1 MNERRFKTS
10 PSTTESSRVSTNR
23 ASRTVAKVASCLGA
37 LLLLVASAAAQ
48 DKPGEAIKVDKE
60 KKTVSIACKIALR
73 KLPNLS
79 EVYPI
84 EVIASLPAPKGQKA
98 HETVVTFEAKPSD
111 IHKALESLGLKPG
124 KPAKG
129 EGATAEG
136 PEVKIFLDLPGAGGL
151 TKRLPIE
158 KALVDR
164 KTAKTMPPLK
174 WIFTGSISKQLDP
187 NKPETVYGADST
199 GTLIAIFPVTD
210 ETVFQTSL
218 TMKDEPL
225 IKLETNTKV
234 LPEIGTDVQLVI
246 QVP

>member
-1 MNERRFKTS
+1 MNKL
-10 PSTTESSRVSTNR
+10 PSRPLTAADRKPWRKR
-23 ASRTVAKVASCLGA
+23 ASHDLRRVFLSVGLIAFFVTTAVAD
-37 LLLLVASAAAQ
+37 
-48 DKPGEAIKVDKE
+48 DKPAEAIKIDQE
-60 KKTVSIACKIALR
+60 TKTITIPAKIALR

-84 EVIASLPAPKGQKA
+84 EVIASWAAPQGQKA
-98 HETVVTFEAKPSD
+98 HETVVTFDAKPSEV
-111 IHKALESLGLKPG
+111 HKAIESLGLKPG

-158 KALVDR
+158 KTLVDR

-174 WIFTGSISKQLDP
+174 WLFTGSSTKRPDP
-187 NKPETVYGADST
+187 NKAETIYAADAS

-210 ETVFQTSL
+210 ETVFQTNL

-234 LPEIGTDVQLVI
+234 LPEIGTNVQIII

>member
-1 MNERRFKTS
+1 MSERDRKTS
-10 PSTTESSRVSTNR
+10 R
-23 ASRTVAKVASCLGA
+23 AELRNGRLLWRAVPRTAVLFGSGVGT
-37 LLLLVASAAAQ
+37 LLLLVASVMAQ
-48 DKPGEAIKVDKE
+48 DKPSEAIKIDKE
-60 KKTVSIACKIALR
+60 KKTVTIACKIALR

-79 EVYPI
+79 EIYPI
-84 EVIASLPAPKGQKA
+84 EVIASLPAPQGQKA

-111 IHKALESLGLKPG
+111 IHKAVESLGLKPG

-129 EGATAEG
+129 EGAAAEG

-158 KALVDR
+158 KAIVDR
-164 KTAKTMPPLK
+164 KTAKAMPPLK
-174 WIFTGSISKQLDP
+174 WIFTGSISRQPDP
-187 NKPETVYGADST
+187 NKPEKVYGADTT

-210 ETVFQTSL
+210 ETVFQTGL

>member
-1 MNERRFKTS
+1 MSTRDHKTS
-10 PSTTESSRVSTNR
+10 R
-23 ASRTVAKVASCLGA
+23 AELRNGRLLWRAVPRTAVLFGSGVGT
-37 LLLLVASAAAQ
+37 LLLLVASAMAQ
-48 DKPGEAIKVDKE
+48 DKPNEAIKVDKE
-60 KKTVSIACKIALR
+60 KKTVTIACKIALR

-79 EVYPI
+79 EIYPI
-84 EVIASLPAPKGQKA
+84 EVIASLPAPQGQKA

-111 IHKALESLGLKPG
+111 IHKAVESLGLKPG

-129 EGATAEG
+129 EGAAAEG

-158 KALVDR
+158 KVLVDR
-164 KTAKTMPPLK
+164 KTAKVMPPLK
-174 WIFTGSISKQLDP
+174 WIFTGSISKQPDP
-187 NKPETVYGADST
+187 NKPEKAYGADTT

-210 ETVFQTSL
+210 ETVFQTGL